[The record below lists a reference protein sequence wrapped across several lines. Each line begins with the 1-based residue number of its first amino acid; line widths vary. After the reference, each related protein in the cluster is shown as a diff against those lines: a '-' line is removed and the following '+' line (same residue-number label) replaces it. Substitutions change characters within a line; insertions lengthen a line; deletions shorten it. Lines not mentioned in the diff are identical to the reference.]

1 MEYTAGAADPHR
13 PWIRDE
19 RDVPSNMNWWQTLF
33 NPFGKT
39 YKLHFTR
46 AWTFMF
52 MGRLLLYVV
61 PSFIAMI
68 AGVAGV
74 STEGMNAP
82 VSLVLF
88 SVPALLVP
96 FAIFTLVTDYTSFV
110 VHVRRLTEAGR
121 SAFMAVIVLIPL
133 LLGLICYAL
142 GTQAGAAQYRQMHS
156 PANTEMAEAST
167 KKENEAEAEGED
179 AQGKDA
185 QPKQGQP
192 PAKAGGGAQS
202 PQMAQMMGMSERELA
217 MQAGM
222 GMAFPIWWL
231 ASIGAMLWSLMYVA
245 RLPNGGQGKFR
256 TGSHM
261 TPDEI
266 ARGA

>member
-1 MEYTAGAADPHR
+1 MDYSAGTVDARR

-19 RDVPSNMNWWQTLF
+19 RDVPGNMNWWQTLF

-52 MGRLLLYVV
+52 MGRLMLYVF
-61 PSFIAMI
+61 PSFVAFL

-74 STEGMNAP
+74 GTDGMNTP

-96 FAIFTLVTDYTSFV
+96 FAVFTLVTDYTSFV

-121 SAFMAVIVLIPL
+121 SAFMAVIVLVPL
-133 LLGLICYAL
+133 LLGLIAYAL

-156 PANTEMAEAST
+156 PVNTEAVQAKTE
-167 KKENEAEAEGED
+167 KEAEGEEEGEGAASRD
-179 AQGKDA
+179 Q
-185 QPKQGQP
+185 QPAAGGNR
-192 PAKAGGGAQS
+192 GGGARS
-202 PQMAQMMGMSERELA
+202 PQMAKMMEMSERQLA
-217 MQAGM
+217 QQAGM

-231 ASIGAMLWSLMYVA
+231 ASFGAMLWSLMYVA
-245 RLPNGGQGKFR
+245 RLPNGGQGRFR

-261 TPDEI
+261 TPEEI
-266 ARGA
+266 ERGV

>member
-1 MEYTAGAADPHR
+1 MDYTAGAIDPAR
-13 PWIRDE
+13 PWIRDA
-19 RDVPSNMNWWQTLF
+19 RDAPAEMNWRNTLF

-52 MGRLLLYVV
+52 MGRLLLYIV

-68 AGVAGV
+68 AGIAGV
-74 STEGMNAP
+74 NTEGMNTP

-88 SVPALLVP
+88 SVPALLLP
-96 FAIFTLVTDYTSFV
+96 FAVFTLVTDYTSFV

-121 SAFMAVIVLIPL
+121 SAFMAVIVLVPL
-133 LLGLICYAL
+133 LLGLIAYAL
-142 GTQAGAAQYRQMHS
+142 GTQGGAAQYRQMHA
-156 PANTEMAEAST
+156 PANTEAVE
-167 KKENEAEAEGED
+167 
-179 AQGKDA
+179 
-185 QPKQGQP
+185 
-192 PAKAGGGAQS
+192 AKAEKDGEEEGAETASKDKQPAASGGGPRN
-202 PQMAQMMGMSERELA
+202 PQMAKMMQMSERELA

-231 ASIGAMLWSLMYVA
+231 ASFGAMLWSLMYVA
-245 RLPNGGQGKFR
+245 RLPNGGQGQFR

-261 TPDEI
+261 TPEEI
-266 ARGA
+266 ERGV

>member
-1 MEYTAGAADPHR
+1 MEYTAGAIDPHR

-19 RDVPSNMNWWQTLF
+19 RDAPAGMNWWHTLF

-52 MGRLLLYVV
+52 MGRLLLYVI
-61 PSFIAMI
+61 PSFIAFLAGI
-68 AGVAGV
+68 AGVGAE
-74 STEGMNAP
+74 SFNTP

-88 SVPALLVP
+88 SVPAVLLP
-96 FAIFTLVTDYTSFV
+96 FALFTLITEYTSFV

-121 SAFMAVIVLIPL
+121 SAFMAVIVLVPL
-133 LLGLICYAL
+133 LLGLVAYAL

-156 PANTEMAEAST
+156 PANTEAVEAKT
-167 KKENEAEAEGED
+167 EKTGEEEEGEE
-179 AQGKDA
+179 AASKDTQA
-185 QPKQGQP
+185 AP
-192 PAKAGGGAQS
+192 AGGGGARN
-202 PQMAQMMGMSERELA
+202 PQMARMMELSERQLA
-217 MQAGM
+217 QQTGM

-231 ASIGAMLWSLMYVA
+231 ASFGAMLWSLIYVA
-245 RLPNGGQGKFR
+245 RLPNGGEGKFR

-261 TPDEI
+261 TPEEI
-266 ARGA
+266 ARGV

>member
-1 MEYTAGAADPHR
+1 MEYTAGAVDPHR
-13 PWIRDE
+13 PWIRDA
-19 RDVPSNMNWWQTLF
+19 RDAPENMNWRNTLF

-52 MGRLLLYVV
+52 LGRVALYVI
-61 PSFIAMI
+61 PSFIAFVAGI
-68 AGVAGV
+68 AGVSSDGF
-74 STEGMNAP
+74 NKP

-88 SVPALLVP
+88 TVPAVLLP
-96 FAIFTLVTDYTSFV
+96 FALFTLLTEYTSFV

-121 SAFMAVIVLIPL
+121 SAFMAVIVLVPL
-133 LLGLICYAL
+133 LLGLIAYAL

-156 PANTEMAEAST
+156 PANTEAVET
-167 KKENEAEAEGED
+167 RTEKKGEEEEGED
-179 AQGKDA
+179 AASKDTQTTA
-185 QPKQGQP
+185 AGS
-192 PAKAGGGAQS
+192 GGGARD
-202 PQMAQMMGMSERELA
+202 PRRAAMMQMSERQLA

-231 ASIGAMLWSLMYVA
+231 ASFGAMLWSLMYVA
-245 RLPNGGQGKFR
+245 RLPNGGEGKFR

-261 TPDEI
+261 SPEEI
-266 ARGA
+266 ARGV

>member
-1 MEYTAGAADPHR
+1 MEYTAGAIDPQR

-19 RDVPSNMNWWQTLF
+19 RDAPATMNWRNTLF

-61 PSFIAMI
+61 PSFIAFLAGI
-68 AGVAGV
+68 AGVG
-74 STEGMNAP
+74 TEGLNAP
-82 VSLVLF
+82 VNLVLF
-88 SVPALLVP
+88 SVPAVLLP
-96 FAIFTLVTDYTSFV
+96 FALFTLITEYTSFV

-121 SAFMAVIVLIPL
+121 SAFMAVIVLVPM
-133 LLGLICYAL
+133 LLGLIAYAL

-156 PANTEMAEAST
+156 PANTEVVEAKSE
-167 KKENEAEAEGED
+167 KKGEEEEGEEAASGD
-179 AQGKDA
+179 
-185 QPKQGQP
+185 PKAAP
-192 PAKAGGGAQS
+192 AGGRGGARN
-202 PQMAQMMGMSERELA
+202 PQMARMMELSERELA
-217 MQAGM
+217 QQTGM

-231 ASIGAMLWSLMYVA
+231 ASFGAMLWSLIYVA
-245 RLPNGGQGKFR
+245 RLPNGGEGKFR

-261 TPDEI
+261 TPEEI
-266 ARGA
+266 ARGV